1 MQVCTLREAIGRYVE
16 DGQTIALE
24 GFTHLIPFAA
34 GHEIIRQGRRN
45 LHLVRMTPDLIY
57 DQMIGMGCASTL
69 TFSWGGNPG
78 VGSLHRLRDAVE
90 RGWPG
95 PLAIH
100 EHSHAGL
107 AAAYTAGAAHLPFA
121 MLKGYVGNDLP
132 VVNPQIK
139 SIQCP
144 YTGERIAT
152 VPAVNP
158 QVTVLHAQQADR
170 AGNILLRG
178 IIGAQKEAALA
189 ARTLIVTVEEIVD
202 VLDAPMNA
210 IVLPYWVVTA
220 VVPVPAGAYPAYAQG
235 YYERDNAFYLAWD
248 DIARDRDS
256 FSAWMQRHVLGTR
269 DHTEFLRSLPAET
282 RERSEA

>member
-1 MQVCTLREAIGRYVE
+1 MLTCSLHEAIARYVE

-34 GHEIIRQGRRN
+34 GHEIIRQGRRD

-57 DQMIGMGCASTL
+57 DQMIGMGCARAL

-90 RGWPG
+90 RSWPG

-100 EHSHAGL
+100 EHSHAGM
-107 AAAYTAGAAHLPFA
+107 AAAYTAGAARLPFA
-121 MLKGYVGNDLP
+121 MLRGYIGNGLP
-132 VVNPQIK
+132 AVNPQIQ
-139 SIQCP
+139 SVQCP

-152 VPAVNP
+152 VPAMNP
-158 QVTVLHAQQADR
+158 DVTILHAQQADR
-170 AGNILLRG
+170 DGNILLRG

-189 ARTLIVTVEEIVD
+189 ASKLIVTVEEVVD
-202 VLDAPMNA
+202 TLAAPMNA
-210 IVLPYWVVTA
+210 IVLPHWVVNA

-248 DIARDRDS
+248 DIARERDT
-256 FSAWMQRHVLGTR
+256 FTAWMERHVLGTP
-269 DHTEFLRSLPAET
+269 DHAGFLRSLPVAS